1 MNQARSMKTEN
12 RKLKIAVSGGGTGG
26 HIYPALSIA
35 RGLVEAADAE
45 ILYLGAGNSMEE
57 RLSGENGFRFRSF
70 EARGL
75 SRKSLRIIKDILINL
90 RGVRQ
95 AKKALRD
102 FSPDIAVGTGGFVSG
117 VALKAAVKLGI
128 PIIIHEQNAVPSL
141 ANKLLAKSARAVCIT
156 FNSSAEHF
164 PAGTNIRLTGL
175 PVRKEILSAQTDAAY
190 DYFGIKPEGKILLV
204 TGGSQGAKTLNDAMM
219 ESWEAFLEAGIR
231 IIHLTGANK
240 FAEADA
246 ARRAKGLSDHAG
258 LILLPYLER
267 MEYALAIA
275 DMVVS
280 RAGASLLAEVTA
292 KGLPM
297 LLVPYPHA
305 AANHQEYN
313 ARELADRGAAV
324 MINDKDLNGNILLEA
339 VLPILQDDGKLKGLA
354 AGALAAANPEA
365 LNDIVKIIL
374 DNTKA

>member
-1 MNQARSMKTEN
+1 MSEVKN
-12 RKLKIAVSGGGTGG
+12 RKIKIAVSGGGTGG

-35 RGLVEAADAE
+35 RGLVEFADAE
-45 ILYLGAGNSMEE
+45 ILYLGAKNSMEE
-57 RLSGENGFRFRSF
+57 RLAKDNGFRFSSF
-70 EARGL
+70 EAHGL

-102 FSPDIAVGTGGFVSG
+102 FAPDIAVGTGGFVSG
-117 VALKAAVKLGI
+117 VALKAAVKVGI
-128 PIIIHEQNAVPSL
+128 PVIIHEQNAVPSL

-156 FNSSAEHF
+156 FDSSAANF
-164 PAGTNIRLTGL
+164 PAGANIKLTGL
-175 PVRKEILSAQTDAAY
+175 PVRKEILATQVNTAY
-190 DYFGIKPEGKILLV
+190 DYFSIEPQGKILLV
-204 TGGSQGAKTLNDAMM
+204 TGGSQGAKALNDALIN
-219 ESWEAFLEAGIR
+219 SWKAFLAAGIR

-240 FAEADA
+240 FAEVDA
-246 ARRAKGLSDHAG
+246 ARRSKGLSENPN
-258 LILLPYLER
+258 LILLPYLEH
-267 MEYALAIA
+267 MEHALAIA

-313 ARELADRGAAV
+313 ARELVDNGAAV
-324 MINDKDLNGNILLEA
+324 MINDKDLNGNILLET
-339 VLPILQDDGKLKGLA
+339 VLPILQDDDKLER
-354 AGALAAANPEA
+354 LAAASLASAYPEA
-365 LNDIVKIIL
+365 LDNIVKVVLENI
-374 DNTKA
+374 KA